1 MKMVIGLYSARIFPQ
16 NHSYASWK
24 YSHSNPEMGNH
35 GNANSLKGLH
45 FGWRDIGN
53 EHFSESTFPDGAE

>member
-1 MKMVIGLYSARIFPQ
+1 MKMVIGLYSARIFPR
-16 NHSYASWK
+16 NHSYTSWK
-24 YSHSNPEMGNH
+24 YVHINPEMGDH
-35 GNANSLKGLH
+35 GNVNSLKGLP